1 MNKKKTIWISIA
13 AIVVIFIIVKVVTGG
28 QKPVE
33 VSTEKVTARTI
44 TEVVSVTG
52 KIQPEFEVKIIN
64 APSIVK
70 LSNFFIE

>member
-52 KIQPEFEVKIIN
+52 KIQPEFEVKIQY
-64 APSIVK
+64 K
-70 LSNFFIE
+70 K